1 MEKGFVCSTV
11 EVELHYVMT
20 ILVVVVLSD
29 EKCWSTGP
37 CFIPQKIADFCDSEE
52 LAILVRFSL
61 IFIKGPPPREQSSG

>member
-1 MEKGFVCSTV
+1 M

-37 CFIPQKIADFCDSEE
+37 CFIPQKIADFCDGEEEE
-52 LAILVRFSL
+52 LAIFVRFSL
-61 IFIKGPPPREQSSG
+61 IFIKGPPPREQSCG